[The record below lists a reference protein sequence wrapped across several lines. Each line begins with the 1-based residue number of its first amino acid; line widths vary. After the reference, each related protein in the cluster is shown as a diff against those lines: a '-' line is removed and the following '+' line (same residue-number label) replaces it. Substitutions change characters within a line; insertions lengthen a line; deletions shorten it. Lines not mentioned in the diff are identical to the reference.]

1 MWREVTWF
9 FCLGGLIF
17 FVLHFLIL
25 NFHFF
30 KRVYTYFWLY
40 SRSNQKSHFH
50 ITNWKTFLF
59 SIIFLFSSGV
69 LINSILDLCGSYDIS
84 TIFSL
89 ISFSL
94 SLSSL
99 FLWDFLKSVLYRF
112 FFFYFSFAY
121 HCFKC
126 CFPMVYLSLTSW
138 FSLPLL
144 FSSSLFFGHIILH
157 FISRFIEFL
166 ISLISFAGQSSY
178 FL

>member
-112 FFFYFSFAY
+112 FFFLLFF
-121 HCFKC
+121 C
-126 CFPMVYLSLTSW
+126 LSL
-138 FSLPLL
+138 LQML
-144 FSSSLFFGHIILH
+144 FSNGVSFLNILIFFATSLFI
-157 FISRFIEFL
+157 FL
-166 ISLISFAGQSSY
+166 IFWSY
-178 FL
+178 HLAFHFPFYRVLDFSNFLCRTK